1 MTSEESTQMEVNN
14 KFGTLLN
21 NRSTVSVRALS
32 HLSNNAINGSMSN
45 SSQPVSL
52 KYRIV
57 EEES

>member
-14 KFGTLLN
+14 KFDTLLN

-32 HLSNNAINGSMSN
+32 HRSNNAINGSMSN